1 MSCKIDEALVIV
13 DKAINVTKDKGKK
26 EALIGIRERMVVM
39 KSTSEASMQQTK
51 TTAGFKGYAIGFDSK
66 GKGTP
71 EGDGKDKAMRKIA
84 DGFIGEIGS
93 KKGSKSS
100 TATSLKHWFPILS
113 DKELDKEVT
122 NGIRSWSSVNRDM
135 VPIPKDAVI
144 MLARNSE
151 FANKPLDAVTK
162 TRITEEHRHGSS
174 FVVGDM
180 PNVDTQFIDYLDKIG
195 ATYTVYSTAKNEN
208 EVFNRQGYDG
218 KEWRERLGFTTVST
232 KEQYGKYMYRS
243 AEQVNSSDTTKL
255 EQVETK
261 ENSGKITAEYIS
273 KELPQLSVE
282 QVEELVQLLKELPV
296 EAAEASIDKLRHCI

>member
-26 EALIGIRERMVVM
+26 EALIGIRERMVIM

-51 TTAGFKGYAIGFDSK
+51 TTAGFKGYAMGFDSK

-100 TATSLKHWFPILS
+100 TATSLKHWFSVLS

-122 NGIRSWSSVNRDM
+122 NGTRSWSSINRDM
-135 VPIPKDAVI
+135 VPISKDAVI

-162 TRITEEHRHGSS
+162 TRIEEEHRHGSS

-180 PNVDTQFIDYLDKIG
+180 PNVDTQFIEYLNKIG

-218 KEWRERLGFTTVST
+218 KEWRERLVKSKTAVDNIDMFKKWKDKQADT
-232 KEQYGKYMYRS
+232 KSSNGIMDKAKAIG
-243 AEQVNSSDTTKL
+243 AELGLRDELVNETIAKL
-255 EQVETK
+255 EK
-261 ENSGKITAEYIS
+261 CS
-273 KELPQLSVE
+273 KG
-282 QVEELVQLLKELPV
+282 
-296 EAAEASIDKLRHCI
+296 